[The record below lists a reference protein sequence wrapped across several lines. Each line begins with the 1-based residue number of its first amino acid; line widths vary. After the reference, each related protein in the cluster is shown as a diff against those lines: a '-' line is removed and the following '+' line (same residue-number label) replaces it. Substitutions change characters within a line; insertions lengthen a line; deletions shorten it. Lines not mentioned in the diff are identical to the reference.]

1 MDLNFTKEEED
12 FRGMIREWIDQNLPE
27 IFRRG
32 EGDRASVEDRK
43 VWSDRLAE
51 NGWLCASWPK
61 EHGGPGWSLAQQ
73 YIFGKEASDR
83 GAPGKGFGVTMIGP
97 LLIECGND
105 AQKARYLPKIAANEE
120 VWCQG
125 YSEPN
130 AGSDLASLG
139 LRAVRDGDEYVL
151 NGQKIWTSYAD
162 EADMIFLLARTDL
175 EAKKQEGISFFVA
188 SMDTPGIEIR
198 PIKQI
203 TDDSHFFETFFTDAR
218 IPAENLVGEEHAGW
232 TLGKRLLTYERVST
246 GDASGYQKTLDRLTE
261 LAQSVQMDGAPA
273 VENPGIRQKLTQLH
287 IELDSLRALQFR
299 GLTSLLQG
307 KMPGPESS
315 INKLYGSELF
325 QRMTDLAQEI
335 QGPLAQLW
343 SDPNSD
349 DLEHNW
355 PKTATWSRAYT
366 IFSGTSEVQ
375 RNIISERVLGLPRG

>member
-12 FRGMIREWIDQNLPE
+12 FRGTTREWIDQNLPDV
-27 IFRRG
+27 FRQADDTR
-32 EGDRASVEDRK
+32 STKEDRQ
-43 VWSDRLAE
+43 VWYEKLAE
-51 NGWLCASWPK
+51 KGWLCASWPE

-73 YIFGKEASDR
+73 YIFSHEASR
-83 GAPGKGFGVTMIGP
+83 QGAPGAGFGVTMIGP
-97 LLIECGND
+97 LLIECGNE
-105 AQKARYLPKIAANEE
+105 AQRKRYLPKIANAEE
-120 VWCQG
+120 IWCQG

-130 AGSDLASLG
+130 AGSDLAGLG

-162 EADMIFLLARTDL
+162 EADMIFLLGRTDP

-188 SMDTPGIEIR
+188 AMNTPGIEIR

-203 TDDSHFFETFFTDAR
+203 TDESHFFETFFTDAR
-218 IPAENLVGEEHAGW
+218 IPAENLVGPENGGW

-246 GDASGYQKTLDRLTE
+246 GSAAAYQQVLDRLTN
-261 LAQSVQMDGAPA
+261 LAHEVQMNGGSA
-273 VENPGIRQKLTQLH
+273 VKNPMIRQRLAQLH

-299 GLTSLLQG
+299 GLTNLLHG

-315 INKLYGSELF
+315 LNKLFGSELF
-325 QRMTDLAQEI
+325 QKITDLAQEI

-343 SDPNSD
+343 NDENFAS
-349 DLEHNW
+349 LEQNW
-355 PKTATWSRAYT
+355 PRTTTWSRAYT

-375 RNIISERVLGLPRG
+375 RNIISERVLGLPR